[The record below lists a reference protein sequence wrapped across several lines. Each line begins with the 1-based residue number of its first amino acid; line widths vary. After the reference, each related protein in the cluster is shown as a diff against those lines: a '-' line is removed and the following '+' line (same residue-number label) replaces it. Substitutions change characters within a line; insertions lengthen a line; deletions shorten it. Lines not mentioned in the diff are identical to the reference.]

1 MLAQAARQPFDLA
14 TMLLPVLPWWELLIR
29 GIIVYVFLLFLIRLT
44 GRRQTGMLTPFDFIL
59 LLILS
64 NTVQNAM
71 NGGDNSLGGGLFL
84 GRIGVAVF
92 GAGSAGGGEDLL
104 HEGFEF
110 LDALVD
116 GLAAL
121 PGALDPAR
129 QHGVLDRADAGILP
143 NVQLYLGER
152 DGLDGR
158 FDGSENGHWRGLM
171 FCARRDWRVVPCLYF
186 RGGCR

>member
-14 TMLLPVLPWWELLIR
+14 TMLIPVLPWWELLIR

-84 GRIGVAVF
+84 AGTLIGINWVMLVLSRHYRLIHWALVGRPVFLVRDGAVQETVMHRERITHHELMS
-92 GAGSAGGGEDLL
+92 ALRSAG
-104 HEGFEF
+104 
-110 LDALVD
+110 
-116 GLAAL
+116 LANIEQAK
-121 PGALDPAR
+121 D
-129 QHGVLDRADAGILP
+129 VIL
-143 NVQLYLGER
+143 ET
-152 DGLDGR
+152 
-158 FDGSENGHWRGLM
+158 NGTISVIHRS
-171 FCARRDWRVVPCLYF
+171 AP
-186 RGGCR
+186 